1 MVEVNLNIN
10 LPEKV
15 DENVGKALVIT
26 ASAIKDI
33 TSTCSKVTNLLLD
46 APCTLLAPL
55 AAFLKGESY
64 KIADKYL
71 PFQNRVEMRKEVAQ
85 IKLAQYVLEDLADKE
100 RKGEELPPKIEDT
113 DTLFSIQNAASET
126 TDEEFIKFWARLYT
140 EEACKPNTVSKKTV
154 NLCKDLNRNI
164 INLLEREI
172 FPFCDEHGFYFG
184 DYDEHIEAVSMAEDY
199 GFLRTCEQ
207 AIISD
212 YIDCFSHH
220 RIGKFCI
227 QLFPG
232 YAYGLPFNHKMLTQ
246 SSLEIFR
253 CLKFETSVNVWGC
266 IQQLE
271 EISKTFQIAKPY
283 KNLIKYKIPIS
294 HKFFVTLG
302 DKIVYP
308 EDMKEKKLNDVI
320 KETFDNIEY
329 TEEAA
334 SFRSPQSVYIT
345 IFFDESPQNAK

>member
-1 MVEVNLNIN
+1 MVEANLNIN

-15 DENVGKALVIT
+15 DKKTGQMLENLSEGLASLMKLPEQTLNIVKNTGNTLFCVPAAYLHGQAEIIKAKSFAEANYIRRER
-26 ASAIKDI
+26 SQ
-33 TSTCSKVTNLLLD
+33 C
-46 APCTLLAPL
+46 LLAVNVAENL
-55 AAFLKGESY
+55 AE
-64 KIADKYL
+64 
-71 PFQNRVEMRKEVAQ
+71 KE
-85 IKLAQYVLEDLADKE
+85 KNGEDL
-100 RKGEELPPKIEDT
+100 PQNIEDT
-113 DTLFSIQNAASET
+113 DNLFAIQNAASET
-126 TDEEFIKFWARLYT
+126 TDEDFINFWARLYT

-184 DYDEHIEAVSMAEDY
+184 DYDKHIEAISMAEDY

-207 AIISD
+207 AIASD
-212 YIDCFSHH
+212 YIDRFSHH

-253 CLKFETSVNVWGC
+253 CLKFENSVNVWGC
-266 IQQLE
+266 IRQLE
-271 EISKTFQIAKPY
+271 EVSTTFQIAKPY
-283 KNLIKYKIPIS
+283 KNLIKYKTPIP

-334 SFRSPQSVYIT
+334 SFRSPKPVYIT
-345 IFFDESPQNAK
+345 IFFDESPQNAE